1 MKHFKKGVQ
10 YSHYLGSLMLEIQ
23 SSADMATDPKLAE
36 YMEGEQANPEFWARR
51 LKEKVTELRNKIAEL
66 DRINGMEY

>member
-1 MKHFKKGVQ
+1 
-10 YSHYLGSLMLEIQ
+10 MLEIQ